1 VDLLAQYG
9 SAFVRGAGVTALL
22 TVTSFTLAVLIG
34 ALLTVMRISPVA
46 PLRIAASGYTGLMRC
61 IPLLALLV
69 LFVFGLPKLGF
80 TYSLLTS
87 TVLVL
92 GLYASGF
99 VAETL
104 RAGVR
109 TIPRG
114 QLEAARALGLTFS
127 QVLRTVVLP
136 QAFRSVVPPLGNL
149 AVSQIKATAI
159 AAAIGLREITG
170 TANRVNFET
179 ARPVEVF
186 AIAALVYLALAVPAG
201 YGIGWLERRLAVSR

>member
-1 VDLLAQYG
+1 MDLLTQYG
-9 SAFVRGAGVTALL
+9 SVFLRGAGVTALL
-22 TVTSFTLAVLIG
+22 TVSSFALAVSIG
-34 ALLTVMRISPVA
+34 VLLTLMRISPVA
-46 PLRIAASGYTGLMRC
+46 PLRVAASAYTGLMRC

-201 YGIGWLERRLAVSR
+201 YGIGRLERRLAVSR